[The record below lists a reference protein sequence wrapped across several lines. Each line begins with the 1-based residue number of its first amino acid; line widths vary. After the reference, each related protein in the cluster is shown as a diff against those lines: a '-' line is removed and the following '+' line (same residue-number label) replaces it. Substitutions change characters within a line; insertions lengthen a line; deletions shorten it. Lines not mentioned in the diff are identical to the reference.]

1 MPLLRFTRLS
11 EDKQSALLDAAERR
25 LAEGGTEPVPLSQL
39 LEAMQLPRASA
50 YTYFDGREDLV
61 RAVVARVAARV
72 EGQLG
77 TWKEVNTPDELWQQ
91 WATTVQRVLAYLAA
105 HPWTG
110 TIVRTHLVPSQL
122 PAATEWILAAFDN
135 AVVIGMVGDD
145 MPRALLADA
154 TLSVLGAVDAW
165 AVEQVQHT
173 GEYPDF
179 ALVQR
184 LVSRLWG
191 VK

>member
-1 MPLLRFTRLS
+1 MPLLRFARLP

-25 LAEGGTEPVPLSQL
+25 LAEGGTEPVSLSQL

-61 RAVVARVAARV
+61 RAVVARVATRI

-110 TIVRTHLVPSQL
+110 TIMRTHLVPSRI

-135 AVVIGMVGDD
+135 AVSIGMVGDD
-145 MPRALLADA
+145 MPRTLLADA
-154 TLSVLGAVDAW
+154 TLSVLGAIDAW
-165 AVEQVQHT
+165 AIEQSQRT

>member
-1 MPLLRFTRLS
+1 MPLLRFTRLP
-11 EDKQSALLDAAERR
+11 EAKQSALLDAAERR
-25 LAEGGTEPVPLSQL
+25 LAEGGTGPVSLNEL

-61 RAVVARVAARV
+61 AAVVQRVAARV

-77 TWKEVNTPDELWQQ
+77 TWEEVDSPEELWLQ

-105 HPWTG
+105 HPWVG
-110 TIVRTHLVPSQL
+110 AIVRTHLVPSQI
-122 PAATEWILAAFDN
+122 PAATKWILAAFDN
-135 AVVIGMVGDD
+135 AVAIGMVGDD
-145 MPRALLADA
+145 MPRELLADA

-165 AVEQVQHT
+165 AIEQLQRT

>member
-1 MPLLRFTRLS
+1 MPLLRFTRLP

-25 LAEGGTEPVPLSQL
+25 LAEGGTEPVSLSQL
-39 LEAMQLPRASA
+39 LEAMRLPRASA

-61 RAVVARVAARV
+61 RAVVARVATRI

-77 TWKEVNTPDELWQQ
+77 TWKEVNTPDELWHQ
-91 WATTVQRVLAYLAA
+91 WATTVQRILAYLAA

-110 TIVRTHLVPSQL
+110 TIVRTHLVPSRL
-122 PAATEWILAAFDN
+122 PAVTAWILAAFDN
-135 AVVIGMVGDD
+135 AVAIGMVNDD

-154 TLSVLGAVDAW
+154 TLSVLGAIDAW
-165 AVEQVQHT
+165 AIEQSQHT